1 LNYEGN
7 VRLDVVKS
15 SIDDQQQPLVHCETA
30 FIFHCV
36 TSFV

>member
-15 SIDDQQQPLVHCETA
+15 SIEDQQQPFETA
-30 FIFHCV
+30 FIFHFV
-36 TSFV
+36 TTFV